1 METKV
6 ISLNG
11 DNFIFVCRRKSVSG
25 WFCHL
30 CTLLKNDSEV
40 ASESVRYYNRTWEA
54 YAFQTVMLECA
65 RKIGNEELIAKL
77 KIS

>member
-1 METKV
+1 MEEKT
-6 ISLNG
+6 IILNG
-11 DNFIFVCRRKSVSG
+11 DKFVFVCRRKSVSG
-25 WFCHL
+25 GFCHL

-54 YAFQTVMLECA
+54 YPFQTVMLKCA
-65 RKIGNEELIAKL
+65 RKIKNEELIAKL

>member
-11 DNFIFVCRRKSVSG
+11 DKFVFVCRSKLVSG
-25 WFCHL
+25 GFRHL

-54 YAFQTVMLECA
+54 YTFQTVMLKCA
-65 RKIGNEELIAKL
+65 SKIKNEELISKL
-77 KIS
+77 RIS